1 MDEENGPAAFRDA
14 AAFVR
19 AHTAVRAVPLVP
31 EVRLH
36 TGGEVVD
43 LWEST
48 ERNAGGAGE
57 ELPPPFWAFPWA
69 GGQALAR
76 HVLDHPGLVA
86 GRRVFDLAS
95 GSGLVAV
102 AAALAGAAE
111 VVAND
116 VDPLAVVAVALNAEV
131 NGVSIV
137 VEPGDVLDTDPE
149 ADVVLAG
156 DVFYDRWMAARVLP
170 FLRRAAV
177 RGALVLVG
185 DPQRA
190 HLPRE
195 GLRRVAEHVVPVP
208 ATLESAETRTTT
220 VWSLAR

>member
-1 MDEENGPAAFRDA
+1 VAEENEVAAPGDA

-19 AHTAVRAVPLVP
+19 AHTAVRTVPLVP

-36 TGGEVVD
+36 TGDEVVE

-48 ERNAGGAGE
+48 EQSAGRAGAG
-57 ELPPPFWAFPWA
+57 LPPPFWAFPWA

-86 GRRVFDLAS
+86 GRRVFDLAA
-95 GSGLVAV
+95 GSGLVGI

-116 VDPLAVVAVALNAEV
+116 VDPLAVVAVALNAGI
-131 NGVSIV
+131 NGVTIA
-137 VEPGDVLDTDPE
+137 VEPADVLDTDPA

-156 DVFYDRWMAARVLP
+156 DVFYDRSMAARVLP
-170 FLRRAAV
+170 FLRRAAG

-190 HLPRE
+190 HLPRG

-208 ATLESAETRTTT
+208 ATLESVETRLTT
-220 VWSLAR
+220 VWSLPA